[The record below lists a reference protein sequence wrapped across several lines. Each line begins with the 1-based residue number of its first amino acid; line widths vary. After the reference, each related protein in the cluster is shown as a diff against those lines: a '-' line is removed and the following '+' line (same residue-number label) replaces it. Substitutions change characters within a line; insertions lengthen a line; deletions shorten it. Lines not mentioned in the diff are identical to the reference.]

1 MAATTPDLGMTPRR
15 PVRKLLLGLLGLVG
29 CFLLILVMLP
39 YVVSLDS
46 IKGQIVAQIE
56 AALQR
61 KVDVGAVR
69 LQLLSGLGAGLEDLI
84 IYNPPGWQ
92 QPYFMKAGRLTVK
105 VAWRPLLRR
114 QVEITKMLLS
124 DGEIIIER
132 DAQGHL
138 NFTDLAVSKA
148 EPADLPPAQVH
159 RSTSGGGAR
168 FGSHP
173 LAGLFVSDMTLQNMQ
188 ITFVDR
194 MVVPGQEVITVVS
207 NVQLHLTDV
216 ALGTPIPI
224 DIMATLSADG
234 SQSIRLLGSVGP
246 IPENLA
252 VESVPISVNLRITD
266 VRLDK
271 LMPYLGANFPLM
283 QGGLGGDVKVE
294 GSIERSLHINST
306 LSLTDAMLHE
316 RIMPGALKGL
326 PTLTSTQDITVDLLT
341 GQAELTDVEINVSSV
356 RATIKG
362 VVSTFTTTPQLDLQ
376 LATNT
381 FTPGELLT
389 QFPMLVS
396 MLPTPTDLRGK
407 IQLRATLKGT
417 PHDLHS
423 EAQIDL
429 HEIALKS
436 GFFNGG
442 AQGAGGVLLET
453 DQTNA
458 RVVTHVVN
466 ADPPRLHIDVRTQRL
481 IFDQQGNNVPAP
493 TPTPQSGPTAQTSP
507 SKSRLPP
514 MTLTGKVSIAEGRV
528 RTLNFRQMMA
538 DLNLFKGILKT
549 TQQMTLYG
557 GSYQG
562 AMQVDLTPSAP
573 SYTLDAMFA
582 GLDVGQVINDL
593 TPTKNVLLGAL
604 DTDMRLSGQGFTWDV
619 INKTLSGNGN
629 GKITEA
635 QLTTFNLLPKLVQ
648 LLQNVGGLA
657 GLTIP
662 NAWEHNPFR
671 TIEGDWRLHQGKI
684 LTDHLRLRG
693 EGIEVLLK
701 GYVGLDQSIEY
712 AGELFLP
719 AKLIGLQG
727 APTLL
732 RHDNAGRVILPFMV
746 KGTVTAP
753 QIAFDEN
760 ALVDLAKE
768 ELVDTVRKRLGG
780 KIGEIF
786 GTPSAGDQQS
796 QESDKIGDER
806 GDRPKRPNLPEKIL
820 QELFR
825 R

>member
-1 MAATTPDLGMTPRR
+1 MAASTPDLGMTPRR

-29 CFLLILVMLP
+29 CVLLMLVMLP

-92 QPYFMKAGRLTVK
+92 RPYFMKAGRLTVK
-105 VAWRPLLRR
+105 IAWRPLLQR

-132 DAQGHL
+132 DAQGRL
-138 NFTDLAVSKA
+138 NFADLAASKA
-148 EPADLPPAQVH
+148 APAETPPVQVH
-159 RSTSGGGAR
+159 RSTSEGGAR
-168 FGSHP
+168 FGSNP
-173 LAGLFVSDMTLQNMQ
+173 LAGLFVSDVMLQNMQ
-188 ITFVDR
+188 IIFVDR
-194 MVVPGQEVITVVS
+194 MVVPGQEVITAVS
-207 NVQLHLTDV
+207 DVRLYLTDV

-224 DIMATLSADG
+224 DMTATLSADG
-234 SQSIRLLGSVGP
+234 SQSLRFLGSVGP

-252 VESVPISVNLRITD
+252 VESVPINVHLRITD

-271 LMPYLGANFPLM
+271 LMPYLGANVPLM
-283 QGGLGGDVKVE
+283 QGRLGGDVKVE
-294 GSIERSLHINST
+294 GSVERSLHINST
-306 LSLTDAMLHE
+306 LSLADAMLHE
-316 RIMPGALKGL
+316 GIMPEALKGL
-326 PTLTSTQDITVDLLT
+326 PPLTSTQDITVDLLT
-341 GQAELTDVEINVSSV
+341 GRAELTDVEIDMSSV

-381 FTPGELLT
+381 FTPGELLP
-389 QFPMLVS
+389 QFPTRVS
-396 MLPTPTDLRGK
+396 MWPTPTDLRGK

-423 EAQIDL
+423 EAQVDL

-458 RVVTHVVN
+458 RLVTDVVD

-481 IFDQQGNNVPAP
+481 IFDRRGANAPAP
-493 TPTPQSGPTAQTSP
+493 APEPQSGPVAQTP
-507 SKSRLPP
+507 PAKPRLPP
-514 MTLTGKVSIAEGRV
+514 MTLTGTVSVAEGRI
-528 RTLNFRQMMA
+528 RTLDFRQMTA
-538 DLNLFKGILKT
+538 DLNLVKGILKT

-562 AMQVDLTPSAP
+562 TMQVDLTSSQP
-573 SYTLDAMFA
+573 SYTLDAKFA

-593 TPTKNVLLGAL
+593 TPAKNVLLGAL
-604 DTDMRLSGQGFTWDV
+604 DTDMRLSGRGFTWEG
-619 INKTLSGNGN
+619 INKTLGGHGNV
-629 GKITEA
+629 KITEA
-635 QLTTFNLLPKLVQ
+635 QLTTFDLLPKLVP

-657 GLTIP
+657 GLTLP
-662 NAWEHNPFR
+662 SAWEHDPFR
-671 TIEGDWRLHQGKI
+671 TIEGDWRLHQGKL

-701 GYVGLDQSIEY
+701 GSVGLDQSIDY
-712 AGELFLP
+712 AGDLFLP
-719 AKLIGLQG
+719 AKVIGLRG
-727 APTLL
+727 APTVL

-746 KGTVTAP
+746 EGTVTAP

-768 ELVDTVRKRLGG
+768 ELVDTVKKRLGG

-786 GTPSAGDQQS
+786 DKPSTGDQQS
-796 QESDKIGDER
+796 QGSDKTGDER
-806 GDRPKRPNLPEKIL
+806 GDQPKWPNLPGKIL
-820 QELFR
+820 QDLFR